1 MDMNQTIAPQNPYP
15 EAMRNVFERT
25 MAPSITGNRG
35 PLNFQEGVA
44 TETEVT
50 YDFGEGAYMD
60 TAPSPMRQNHNNP
73 EMFYKPAEQT
83 MQERAH
89 VGSASWIEAPAVLS
103 EFVQG
108 SMAGDGM
115 PKFEMSYNS
124 GMHMNRPNPVRVDG

>member
-1 MDMNQTIAPQNPYP
+1 MDMNPTIAPQNPYP
-15 EAMRNVFERT
+15 ESMRNVFERT
-25 MAPSITGNRG
+25 MAPSIPGNRG
-35 PLNFQEGVA
+35 PLRFEEGVA

-60 TAPSPMRQNHNNP
+60 TAPAPGRQNHNNR

-108 SMAGDGM
+108 SVAGDGM
-115 PKFEMSYNS
+115 PQFEMSYNS

>member
-1 MDMNQTIAPQNPYP
+1 MDMNPTIAPQNPYP

-25 MAPSITGNRG
+25 MAPSIPGNRG
-35 PLNFQEGVA
+35 PLRFEEGVA

-50 YDFGEGAYMD
+50 RDFGEGAYMD
-60 TAPSPMRQNHNNP
+60 TSPAPSRMNHPNRNAL
-73 EMFYKPAEQT
+73 YKPAEQT

-103 EFVQG
+103 DFVSG
-108 SMAGDGM
+108 ATAGDGV
-115 PKFEMSYNS
+115 PTFEMVQNS